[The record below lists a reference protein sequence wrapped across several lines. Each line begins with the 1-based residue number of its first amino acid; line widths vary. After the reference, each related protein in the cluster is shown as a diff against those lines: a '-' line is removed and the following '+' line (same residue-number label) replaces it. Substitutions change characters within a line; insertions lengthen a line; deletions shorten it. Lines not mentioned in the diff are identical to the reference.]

1 MDMVAD
7 DLAPWVVIKL
17 PAMALM
23 MVAALPSTMPF
34 VLMPMMTPVWHH
46 LSFIATDQFEGTT

>member
-34 VLMPMMTPVWHH
+34 VLMPMMTPV
-46 LSFIATDQFEGTT
+46 